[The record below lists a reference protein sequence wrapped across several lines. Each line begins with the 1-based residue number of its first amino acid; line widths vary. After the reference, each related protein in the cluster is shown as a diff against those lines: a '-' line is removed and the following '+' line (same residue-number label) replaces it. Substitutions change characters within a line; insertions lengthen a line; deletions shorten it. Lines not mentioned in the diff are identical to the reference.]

1 MITWPGKQECMPI
14 IKHFASVVVTIL
26 DVACAVTLSA
36 RNPRN
41 RYLNCEIYTFA
52 NLNFFVYKL
61 GFATR
66 REIGS
71 RQQFQPRKN
80 EPEIIFFER
89 AFSLGF
95 VIYCREFYRKEQF
108 LVFANSLWLS
118 MFMFVCHPE
127 YTKCHW
133 WNRMKSYESCSD
145 FDGDLNIYAD
155 FSLVH
160 S

>member
-1 MITWPGKQECMPI
+1 MPI

-71 RQQFQPRKN
+71 RQQFQPSKN

-95 VIYCREFYRKEQF
+95 VLYCRGFYRKEQF
-108 LVFANSLWLS
+108 LSLQIVCDYQCLCS
-118 MFMFVCHPE
+118 FVTRNIQNATDE
-127 YTKCHW
+127 T
-133 WNRMKSYESCSD
+133 MKSYGTCSD

-160 S
+160 A